1 MRVLGFTEFQ
11 SRTERVHHRLQ
22 KISSPP
28 LTAENEG
35 GGGGGGGPGWRTNRP
50 QREEGVGCGGGVW
63 MECKIEMMKRKTRG
77 GGNAQ
82 LNSCSKEKWWRGS
95 GINRHESQ

>member
-1 MRVLGFTEFQ
+1 MCVRVLGFTEFQ

-35 GGGGGGGPGWRTNRP
+35 GREMVEEEEGLGGGLIGLREKKEWGGGGELGWNVR
-50 QREEGVGCGGGVW
+50 
-63 MECKIEMMKRKTRG
+63 
-77 GGNAQ
+77 
-82 LNSCSKEKWWRGS
+82 
-95 GINRHESQ
+95 